1 MKKHKLPA
9 RLSAALLTLV
19 MVLTLVPV
27 AHAVTSYCPKCG
39 APCEMNVVREP
50 NCHEE
55 GIYEYLCQNQA
66 GGCSMA
72 GKSNLV
78 KGDLNPSSH
87 DAVYTDEGNG
97 YHSGVCSHHAVPVT
111 LSPEPHTF
119 SKDNGVCL
127 KCGAVNYGSV
137 SLNLPE
143 NLVVPVALN
152 STDAK
157 LSVGELKLTLGSAN
171 ITDDYTISYNWYYD
185 GFPVA
190 STAEYTL
197 PSTVTG
203 KAGTYYYILFVS
215 AVPKSSLRQPVAGS
229 CNVTVQVKDLITAGA
244 SVSSDETSFF
254 LGDPDTWS
262 GESVS
267 SQIYA
272 GVQDVCPRNADPAYV
287 IFQTLPSSTVGSLGV
302 SANLTRYYF
311 EDGSNRNC
319 LDDVRF
325 NIAAGAS
332 ATTGDYIVGFTAYDT
347 AGNAYEGVLTIT
359 VQQYAGRMDVVM
371 STARNTPAALNAGDF
386 ESFWLRTYTGGVL
399 DSISFRE
406 TPRSTEGSLNVDY
419 ISASSPGVRLTTK
432 DTFYVQPGRDQYGI
446 NDVTFV
452 PGVKQTDYI
461 TLDFTAQGARS
472 NGRVGYLDGTLYI
485 FFSGSG
491 SADVAVTAASAGT
504 ALSPESFRK
513 AYQSA
518 TGGAGTSFY
527 IQLLEVPA
535 KGALYVGRTATRA
548 GTLLTD
554 QNIVNYTFSY
564 SDSRGESISTVTY
577 IPNAGTT
584 ADSVRYVACSSQ
596 GAPLYTGTITFTAAS
611 AAPGATATPSTTG
624 LLLNLTC
631 PAGGVKLSAAS
642 FENLLGAAGPKL
654 TMVSFPQFSSS
665 YGAIYYGRTESSP
678 GTAITPSNAYYS
690 VVTTNP
696 PAGSLSM
703 DNLTF
708 VPAAGVTGVVPIA
721 FTAVDASNAVYTGT
735 LRITVT
741 GAAGTTT
748 APGSTTTPGAA
759 TTPAKPQITFSDV
772 SPERWSYPDIMQLV
786 STGVFNGYD
795 DGTFKPEAAITL
807 GQALKV
813 IMIAANPEEYT
824 GLAPTGKHWASG
836 YLDRAVKDN
845 LLPAGINQDLDRNV
859 SRYNIAE
866 IAVRTMGLQPVANPA
881 ASPFKDM
888 ALNVPSAPY
897 VIALYNIGVFTGSD
911 DGSFLGANAIKRED
925 FAAVVCRIQ
934 RYVQTGATGIVNG
947 ANASGDVG

>member
-1 MKKHKLPA
+1 MNKYKLPA

-55 GIYEYLCQNQA
+55 GVYEYLCQNQT

-72 GKSNLV
+72 GKTNLV
-78 KGDLNPSSH
+78 KGDLNPNNH

-97 YHSGVCSHHAVPVT
+97 YHSGVCSYHAVPVT
-111 LSPEPHTF
+111 LAPEPHTF
-119 SKDNGVCL
+119 SKEHGVCV
-127 KCGAVNYGSV
+127 KCGAVNYSSV
-137 SLNLPE
+137 SINLPE

-152 STDAK
+152 NTDAK

-171 ITDDYTISYNWYYD
+171 VTDDYTISYNWYYD

-203 KAGTYYYILFVS
+203 KEGTYYYILFVS

-229 CNVTVQVKDLITAGA
+229 CNVTVQVKDLITASA
-244 SVSSDETSFF
+244 SVASDESSFF

-272 GVQDVCPRNADPAYV
+272 GVQDVCPRNADPSYV
-287 IFQTLPSSTVGSLGV
+287 VFQTLPSSTVGSLGV

-311 EDGSNRNC
+311 EGGGSRSC

-325 NIAAGAS
+325 TVAAGAA

-359 VQQYAGRMDVVM
+359 VQQYAGRMDVVT
-371 STARNTPAALNAGDF
+371 STSRNTPVALDAEDF
-386 ESFWLRTYTGGVL
+386 ENFWLRTYAGGVL
-399 DSISFRE
+399 DSINFRE
-406 TPRSTEGSLNVDY
+406 TPRSTEGSLYADY
-419 ISASSPGVRLTTK
+419 ISASSSGVRVTTK
-432 DTFYVQPGRDQYGI
+432 DTFYVQPGRNQYGI
-446 NDVTFV
+446 DAVTFV

-461 TLDFTAQGARS
+461 TLDFTAQGTRS

-485 FFSGSG
+485 FFNGSS
-491 SADVAVTAASAGT
+491 SADVTVTAASAGT
-504 ALSPESFRK
+504 ALPPESFRK

-518 TGGAGTSFY
+518 TGGTGTNFY

-535 KGALYVGRTATRA
+535 KGALYVGRTASRA

-554 QNIVNYTFSY
+554 QNIVNYTFSH

-577 IPNAGTT
+577 VPNAGTT
-584 ADSVRYVACSSQ
+584 SDSVRYVACSSQ
-596 GAPLYTGTITFTAAS
+596 GTPLYTGTITFTTA
-611 AAPGATATPSTTG
+611 AAPGTTATPSTTG

-631 PAGGVKLSAAS
+631 PAAGVKLSAAS

-654 TMVSFPQFSSS
+654 TMVSFPQFSSN
-665 YGAIYYGRTESSP
+665 YGILYYGRTETSP
-678 GTAITPSNAYYS
+678 GTAITPSNSYYS
-690 VVTTNP
+690 VVTANP

-708 VPAAGVTGVVPIA
+708 VPAAGVTGVVPIS

-741 GAAGTTT
+741 GASGTTT
-748 APGSTTTPGAA
+748 TPGSTTTTPG
-759 TTPAKPQITFSDV
+759 TTAKPAITFSDV
-772 SPERWSYPDIMQLV
+772 PATRKSYPYILELT
-786 STGVFNGYD
+786 SSGVFNGYD
-795 DGTFKPEAAITL
+795 DGTFKPDNPITL

-813 IMIAANPEEYT
+813 IMIAANPAEYT
-824 GLAPTGKHWASG
+824 DLARTSEHWASG
-836 YLDRAVKDN
+836 YLDRAIKDN
-845 LLPAGINQDLDRNV
+845 LLPAGINRDLDRNV

-866 IAVRTMGLQPVANPA
+866 ITARAMGLQPVTNADR
-881 ASPFKDM
+881 SPFSDM
-888 ALNVPSAPY
+888 DLSVSSAPY
-897 VIALYNIGVFTGSD
+897 VISLYDIKVFEGSIS
-911 DGSFLGANAIKRED
+911 GNSRIFQGTTAIKREE
-925 FAAVVCRIQ
+925 FAMIVWRVQ
-934 RYVQTGATGIVNG
+934 SYVRNG
-947 ANASGDVG
+947 AVGTLDTVGTSGDVG